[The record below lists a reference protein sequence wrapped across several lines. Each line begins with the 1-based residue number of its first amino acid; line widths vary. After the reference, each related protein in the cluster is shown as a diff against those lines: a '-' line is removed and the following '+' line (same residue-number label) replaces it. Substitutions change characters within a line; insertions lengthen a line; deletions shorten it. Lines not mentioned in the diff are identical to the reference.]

1 MSQLLLRGDF
11 VILLNQEIPRVS
23 SEPQIHFIAKAMKW
37 IGGLVT
43 SLKIKSMFY
52 LEIIR

>member
-23 SEPQIHFIAKAMKW
+23 S
-37 IGGLVT
+37 GLVT